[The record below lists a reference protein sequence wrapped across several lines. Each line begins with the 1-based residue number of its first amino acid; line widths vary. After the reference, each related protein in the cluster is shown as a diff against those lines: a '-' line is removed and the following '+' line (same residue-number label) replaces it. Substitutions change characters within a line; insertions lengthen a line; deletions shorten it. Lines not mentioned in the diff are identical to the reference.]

1 MLLLLHTAMI
11 LQTPQPSKHLPT
23 TNGFEQ
29 VVEAGGG
36 GDGEKNDVYSLE
48 ELSRWKP
55 VQLKGL
61 LSELGLDAS
70 GCTEK
75 RDVVDKIARH
85 PGGLAAAA
93 AAAIARGEAVRQN
106 ARQGVESEGVADG
119 SRRDGDAARAREKG
133 DITGLEKTVVSADGV
148 GSNGCLG
155 EEDKS
160 TGKNL
165 EDETTHSSS
174 AEMMGATA
182 NQPNDQD
189 DNLVGMTLADY
200 MSRSPVENETEHGR
214 GHGHGHG
221 RSAASGVD
229 GRAKDPSVSA
239 AGSVGRPS
247 SSLAVTG
254 HRTVVRLAPAH
265 IAPPSR
271 PAPEWVLDM
280 QVCRAIRATV
290 L

>member
-1 MLLLLHTAMI
+1 M
-11 LQTPQPSKHLPT
+11 
-23 TNGFEQ
+23 
-29 VVEAGGG
+29 
-36 GDGEKNDVYSLE
+36 
-48 ELSRWKP
+48 
-55 VQLKGL
+55 
-61 LSELGLDAS
+61 
-70 GCTEK
+70 
-75 RDVVDKIARH
+75 
-85 PGGLAAAA
+85 
-93 AAAIARGEAVRQN
+93 
-106 ARQGVESEGVADG
+106 
-119 SRRDGDAARAREKG
+119 
-133 DITGLEKTVVSADGV
+133 
-148 GSNGCLG
+148 
-155 EEDKS
+155 
-160 TGKNL
+160 
-165 EDETTHSSS
+165 
-174 AEMMGATA
+174 
-182 NQPNDQD
+182 
-189 DNLVGMTLADY
+189 
-200 MSRSPVENETEHGR
+200 ENETEHGR